1 MNNFRGNNILQM
13 LMSGQNPQMVM
24 QNIIRQNPQA
34 QVVLNQMEQS
44 GMTPQQFVMQ
54 LAKQNNVNLGP
65 MINMLRQ
72 RGYKL

>member
-1 MNNFRGNNILQM
+1 MNNNILQM

-34 QVVLNQMEQS
+34 QVVLNQMQQS
-44 GMTPQQFVMQ
+44 EMTPQQFVMQ

-72 RGYKL
+72 RGYKI

>member
-1 MNNFRGNNILQM
+1 MNNNILQM

-34 QVVLNQMEQS
+34 QVVLNQMKES
-44 GMTPQQFVMQ
+44 NMTPQQFVMQ

-72 RGYKL
+72 RGYKI